1 MRYKELDNLRDSDFK
16 RLTGVNKST
25 FEKMLEILMLA
36 EKEKNKKGGKPSI
49 TSLED
54 KLLIALEY
62 WREYRTFFHIATS
75 YQISES
81 QCYRNTVW
89 IENVLIKDGTFSLL
103 GKKELLKSDNQI
115 EIIVIDASEH
125 KIERPKKNKENI
137 IQEKRKSIH

>member
-1 MRYKELDNLRDSDFK
+1 MRYKELDTLKDIDFK
-16 RLTGVNKST
+16 RLTGITKTT

-36 EKEKNKKGGKPSI
+36 EKAKKKKGGKPST
-49 TSLED
+49 TSLAD
-54 KLLIALEY
+54 KLLMALEY

-81 QCYRNTVW
+81 QCYRNTIW
-89 IENVLIKDGTFSLL
+89 IENILIKDGTFSLP

-125 KIERPKKNKENI
+125 KIERPKKNSENI